1 MSLSKKIALI
11 VGCLILAFVS
21 SLGVVSLYLS
31 SKTIM
36 AQLDHMLIQEVS
48 AESQVIASELRGDLA
63 VLQEVANRAR
73 TRSMDWAEQQSS
85 LRPDVE
91 RLGFMDMAVVT
102 PDGVAS
108 YVLGNNTAELGDR
121 AYVIKAFEGEGNISD
136 VIISRVTDS
145 AVIMLAVPI
154 EVNGRVAGVL
164 IGRKDGNFLS
174 ELTNQM
180 GYGEEGYA
188 YMVNRQGVVMSHPNR
203 DFVMD
208 QFSPSEAVKENPL
221 YQPLADFSDFIL
233 AEETGIG
240 TYRFNQVDS
249 SAAFTPVPGTNW
261 ILVTTANQAEAMAG
275 LNALRYTIFIAT
287 LLFAVIGFIIAFLT
301 GRSIAQPVIRLS
313 AVLDRFAAYDLSL
326 YTEDRLDVY
335 GKRKD
340 EIGTISRSLET
351 MQQNLLSLV
360 KSITESAQSVAASSE
375 ELTATSQQ
383 TTTASHE
390 VARTIEEIANGAAE
404 QASDTEKGAVRVNEL
419 AAIIDKDLTCI
430 ASLNQSAVT
439 MQQLKNEGMQA
450 LKEVVEQT
458 SETSQSAGEVSHI
471 IQRTHEQ
478 ANQIQSASAMIK
490 GIAEQ
495 TNLLALNAAI
505 ESARAGEAGR
515 GFAVVADEIRKLAEQ
530 SNQFAGEIDAVINS
544 LTSQTEHAVSTMKRV
559 GETIEKQALRM
570 NDTNDRFHGID
581 HSIQEVQTA
590 INDLNRSGEQMAQ
603 KKDEIIGVI
612 ENLSAIAEEN
622 AAGTQEA
629 SASVEEQ
636 TAAMAEIAESSDT
649 LSRLAE
655 EMQEQIARFKF

>member
-1 MSLSKKIALI
+1 MSLARKIALI
-11 VGCLILAFVS
+11 VGCLILAFVLC
-21 SLGVVSLYLS
+21 LGMVSLYLS
-31 SKTIM
+31 TNTVMEQFEQALLS
-36 AQLDHMLIQEVS
+36 EVTS
-48 AESQVIASELRGDLA
+48 ESQVIASELRSDLA
-63 VLQEVANRAR
+63 VLQEIANRAR
-73 TRSMDWAEQQSS
+73 TRTMNWEEQQSS

-91 RLGFMDMAVVT
+91 RLGFLDMAVVT
-102 PDGVAS
+102 PNGVAS
-108 YVLGNNTAELGDR
+108 YVLGDNTAELGDR
-121 AYVIKAFEGEGNISD
+121 TYVKRAFEGEQNISD

-145 AVIMLAVPI
+145 AVLMLAVPI

-164 IGRKDGNFLS
+164 IGRKDGNALS

-180 GYGEEGYA
+180 GYGNEGYA
-188 YMVNRQGVVMSHPNR
+188 YVVNRQGVVMSHPNR

-208 QFSPSEAVKENPL
+208 QFSPNEAVKENPI

-233 AEETGIG
+233 AEESGIG
-240 TYRFNQVDS
+240 SYRFNQVDS
-249 SAAFTPVPGTNW
+249 SAAFTPIPGTDW
-261 ILVTTANQAEAMAG
+261 ILVNTANQLEALAG

-287 LLFAVIGFIIAFLT
+287 LLFAFIGFVIAFIT
-301 GRSIAQPVIRLS
+301 GRSIAQPVIRLA
-313 AVLDRFAAYDLSL
+313 AVLDRFAGYDLSIHTDDNL
-326 YTEDRLDVY
+326 EKYA
-335 GKRKD
+335 KRKD
-340 EIGTISRSLET
+340 EIGTISRSLEA
-351 MQQNLLSLV
+351 MQQNLLSLI

-419 AAIIDKDLTCI
+419 AIIIEEDLKHI
-430 ASLNQSAVT
+430 ASLNQSAGT

-450 LKEVVEQT
+450 LKEVVSQT
-458 SETSQSAGEVSHI
+458 DETSRSADNVSQV

-478 ANQIQSASAMIK
+478 ANQIQSASSMIK
-490 GIAEQ
+490 SIAEQ

-530 SNQFAGEIDAVINS
+530 SNQFAGEIDTVIS
-544 LTSQTEHAVSTMKRV
+544 ELTGQTEHAVTTMKRV
-559 GETIEKQALRM
+559 GEIIEKQALRM
-570 NDTNDRFHGID
+570 NDTNDRFDGID
-581 HSIQEVQTA
+581 QSIQEVQTA
-590 INDLNRSGEQMAQ
+590 IADLNRSGEQMAR

-622 AAGTQEA
+622 AAGTEEA

-649 LSRLAE
+649 LSQLAE